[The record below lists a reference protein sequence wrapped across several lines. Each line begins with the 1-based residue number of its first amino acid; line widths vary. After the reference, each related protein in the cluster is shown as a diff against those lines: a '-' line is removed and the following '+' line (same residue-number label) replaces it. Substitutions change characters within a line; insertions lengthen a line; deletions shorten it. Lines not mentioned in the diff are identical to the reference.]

1 MEIGKGDLIIKMKH
15 VLLLILLLN
24 NFIISSQDCTEI
36 YLIRHA
42 EKDRSDIKNRNPE
55 LNDMCKKRALKWV
68 QVFKN
73 IELNKIYSTNY
84 NRTIQTVTPISEE
97 NNIDIS
103 IYSPSKINYKNFI
116 LDNSGAK
123 VLVVGHSNTIPVF
136 VNGLI
141 DKESYKQIDD
151 LNNSNLYVVT
161 ICGNNISHK
170 LLYIN

>member
-42 EKDRSDIKNRNPE
+42 EKDRSDIKNSNPE
-55 LNDMCKKRALKWV
+55 LNDMGKKRALKWV

-123 VLVVGHSNTIPVF
+123 VLVVGHSNTIPFF

>member
-1 MEIGKGDLIIKMKH
+1 MEIGKEDLIIKMRH

-55 LNDMCKKRALKWV
+55 LNDMGKKRALKWV

-123 VLVVGHSNTIPVF
+123 VLVVGHSNTIPFF

>member
-55 LNDMCKKRALKWV
+55 LNDLGKKRALKWV

-73 IELNKIYSTNY
+73 IELDKIYSTNY
-84 NRTIQTVTPISEE
+84 NRTIQTVTPISKE

-116 LDNSGAK
+116 SNNFGSK
-123 VLVVGHSNTIPVF
+123 VLVVGHSNTIPFF

-141 DKESYKQIDD
+141 NKEFYQQIDD

>member
-1 MEIGKGDLIIKMKH
+1 MVIGKKVLIIKMKQ
-15 VLLLILLLN
+15 LILLVL
-24 NFIISSQDCTEI
+24 ILSSIDMSSQDCTEI

-55 LNDMCKKRALKWV
+55 LNDLGKKRALKWV

-73 IELNKIYSTNY
+73 IELDKIYSTNY
-84 NRTIQTVTPISEE
+84 NRTTQTVTPISEK

-116 LDNSGAK
+116 SNNIGSK
-123 VLVVGHSNTIPVF
+123 VLVVGHSNTIPFF

-141 DKESYKQIDD
+141 NNEFYQQIDD

>member
-15 VLLLILLLN
+15 LLLLILLLN

-55 LNDMCKKRALKWV
+55 LNDIGKKRALKWV

-116 LDNSGAK
+116 SNNIGSK
-123 VLVVGHSNTIPVF
+123 VLVVGHSNTIPFF

-141 DKESYKQIDD
+141 NKEFYQQIDD

>member
-15 VLLLILLLN
+15 LLLLILLLN

-55 LNDMCKKRALKWV
+55 LNDIGKKRALKWV

-123 VLVVGHSNTIPVF
+123 VLVVGHSNTIPFF

-161 ICGNNISHK
+161 VCGNNISHK

>member
-1 MEIGKGDLIIKMKH
+1 MEIGKEDLIIKMRH

-42 EKDRSDIKNRNPE
+42 EKDRSDIKNSNPE
-55 LNDMCKKRALKWV
+55 LNDMGKKRALKWV

-116 LDNSGAK
+116 LDNGGAK
-123 VLVVGHSNTIPVF
+123 VLVVGHSNTIPFF

>member
-1 MEIGKGDLIIKMKH
+1 MEIGKEDLIIKMRH

-55 LNDMCKKRALKWV
+55 LNDMGKKRALKWV

-123 VLVVGHSNTIPVF
+123 VLVVGHSNKIPFF

>member
-1 MEIGKGDLIIKMKH
+1 MEIGKGDLIIKMKQ
-15 VLLLILLLN
+15 LILLV
-24 NFIISSQDCTEI
+24 FILSSIDISSQDCTEI

-55 LNDMCKKRALKWV
+55 LNDLGKKRALKWV

-73 IELNKIYSTNY
+73 IELDKIYSTNY
-84 NRTIQTVTPISEE
+84 NRTIQTVTPISKE

-116 LDNSGAK
+116 SNNIGSK
-123 VLVVGHSNTIPVF
+123 VLVVGHSNTIPFF

-141 DKESYKQIDD
+141 NKEFYQQIDD